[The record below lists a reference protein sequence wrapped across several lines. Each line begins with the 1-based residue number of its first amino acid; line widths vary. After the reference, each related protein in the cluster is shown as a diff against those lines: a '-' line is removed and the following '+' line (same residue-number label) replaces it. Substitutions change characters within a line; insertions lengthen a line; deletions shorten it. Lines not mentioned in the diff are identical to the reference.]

1 MSTLIIGGGLAGICI
16 AEQLKQIGEPVK
28 LIQPTNIPSSTAVA
42 TGMFN
47 PIVFKRLNL
56 SWMVDA
62 LIPEMLT
69 FYQSLEASLGVN
81 LVEKHELFK
90 KIKNQAYEDFWNKR
104 LKDSEY
110 TPFMGDINNTFGEV
124 KQTGTLDCALLQT
137 SYISKLKSEKLLIE
151 SKFQLE
157 NLVTDKDQLH
167 YNDETFDRI
176 IFCEGAFAAEN
187 PYFKWLPFKLC
198 KGEWITVRTEEP
210 MTDIVLNNVVNIIP
224 IGGNEYKLSSTFTWE
239 DLDWKTTP
247 EAIDD
252 LLKGFTELF
261 DVPFQVIDQ
270 KAAIRPTVADRRP
283 YLGSSPDDDRLFIFN
298 GLGSKGV
305 MLAPYF
311 SKHLVKHIFRGEKL
325 LPEVDIKRHYKRY
338 LNRNENT

>member
-16 AEQLKQIGEPVK
+16 AEQLKRIGEPFK
-28 LIQPTNIPSSTAVA
+28 LVQPRNMPSSTAVA

-56 SWMVDA
+56 SWMVDI

-69 FYQSLEASLGVN
+69 FYHSLEKTLGVD
-81 LVEKHELFK
+81 LIEKHGLHK
-90 KIKNQAYEDFWNKR
+90 KIKKQAYADFWNKR
-104 LKDSEY
+104 LKDAEY
-110 TPFMGDINNTFGEV
+110 APFLGEINNSYGEV

-137 SYISKLKSEKLLIE
+137 AYLSKLKSEKLLIE
-151 SKFQLE
+151 SDFQLE
-157 NLVTDKDQLH
+157 SLKTDEDPLVF
-167 YNDETFDRI
+167 NSEAFERV

-198 KGEWITVRTEEP
+198 KGEWITIRTEEP
-210 MTDIVLNNVVNIIP
+210 VTDIVINNVVNIIP
-224 IGGNEYKLSSTFTWE
+224 LGKNEYKLSSTFTWE

-247 EAIDD
+247 QAVDD
-252 LLKGFTELF
+252 LLKDFIDLF
-261 DVPFQVIDQ
+261 DVPFKVIDQ

-283 YLGSSPDDDRLFIFN
+283 YLGSAPENDRLFIFN

-311 SKHLVKHIFRGEKL
+311 SKHLVNHIFKGEKL
-325 LPEVDIKRHYKRY
+325 LPEVDTKRHYRRY
-338 LNRNENT
+338 LNRDENT